1 MTSLGPSNG
10 VHHASWLSTG
20 IRLEPGVIGAFP
32 KVWDTDEL
40 LVSSDAVNMS
50 LPYVVDQLPADISVL
65 SPQVDER
72 PRKPRK
78 YCVQGFINLVNLT
91 IY

>member
-1 MTSLGPSNG
+1 M
-10 VHHASWLSTG
+10 
-20 IRLEPGVIGAFP
+20 IGYIPLPTVLNMDRA
-32 KVWDTDEL
+32 
-40 LVSSDAVNMS
+40 DAVNMS

-72 PRKPRK
+72 PTKPGK

>member
-1 MTSLGPSNG
+1 M
-10 VHHASWLSTG
+10 
-20 IRLEPGVIGAFP
+20 IGFIPLPTVLNMDRA
-32 KVWDTDEL
+32 
-40 LVSSDAVNMS
+40 DAVNMS